1 MSEQQPTREL
11 TDVERAEIAERQAR
25 EAEKLPG
32 TNAKRGVFGEPGI
45 TGGLGEMGGAGA
57 NGGMQ
62 PDIAKSHA
70 K

>member
-1 MSEQQPTREL
+1 MNEQNRTPPIK
-11 TDVERAEIAERQAR
+11 TDDADPN
-25 EAEKLPG
+25 EAVPLPG
-32 TNAKRGVFGEPGI
+32 TGARRGLFGEPGI

-62 PDIAKSHA
+62 PDIAKSNA